1 MTLVWREAGGMVVA
15 PISSASA
22 FQTLEVGYNVVEMQ
36 LSADPHCR
44 GAQQSGGK
52 LCPKELAA
60 WLSTTDEGGKMI
72 TAKDLEVASVL
83 QVPSEGESAFLVQFL
98 P

>member
-1 MTLVWREAGGMVVA
+1 MVVA

-36 LSADPHCR
+36 LSADPYCR
-44 GAQQSGGK
+44 GAQQSRGK

-60 WLSTTDEGGKMI
+60 WLSTD
-72 TAKDLEVASVL
+72 
-83 QVPSEGESAFLVQFL
+83 
-98 P
+98 